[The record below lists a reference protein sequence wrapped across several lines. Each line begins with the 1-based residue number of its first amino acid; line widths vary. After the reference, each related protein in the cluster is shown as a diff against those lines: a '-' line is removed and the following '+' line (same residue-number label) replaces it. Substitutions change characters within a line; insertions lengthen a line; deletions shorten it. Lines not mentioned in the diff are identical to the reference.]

1 LQREKRRFQV
11 IPNWPRKFPAI
22 LESIKYL
29 AIAIDHIRRP
39 GFRKRTALIAA
50 ATASITSAAAISAP
64 PLSPPLLLSQPLS
77 VGLPEPSVEDEEN
90 RSPRLQLLPPPELL
104 LKSTPLPL
112 SDVQPRRGRRLCR
125 R

>member
-1 LQREKRRFQV
+1 LQEQTIIRAARLPCYGDIDIKGHARLQREKRRFQV

-64 PLSPPLLLSQPLS
+64 AAVASAAAVPAA
-77 VGLPEPSVEDEEN
+77 VGRIAGAV
-90 RSPRLQLLPPPELL
+90 
-104 LKSTPLPL
+104 
-112 SDVQPRRGRRLCR
+112 G
-125 R
+125 